1 MKVSLKGV
9 VVAGAMT
16 LLAVASFIDF
26 YLMKP
31 GRLHAPALNGTL
43 VYQSLQHDGR
53 LRRYALYLPAN
64 LASGAPLVM
73 ALHGANSDGTGMR
86 LLTGHRLDYLADRY
100 GMAVVYP
107 EGEQRQW
114 SDCRRAS
121 DGKDNRHPSA
131 PDDIGFLQALRDD
144 LTMRHGIDATRV
156 HVVGFSDGGQMGL
169 RLALQKPRMVAS
181 LSIIGASLPSPGR
194 SLCGP
199 LPRDAP
205 PVLMIH
211 GTHDGLNPYHG
222 GHAEMASG
230 SAITM
235 MPAIDTAAWLAGTGA
250 SLEATRPSTVQA
262 KDGCRVEHAR
272 WLNGNRQVSLY
283 TVHGGGHTL
292 PQPYVRYPRLLGHTH
307 DGFDGIAAIG
317 NFLLS
322 HNVPR
327 QALLTKGCLQC

>member
-9 VVAGAMT
+9 VIAGSMT

-31 GRLHAPALNGTL
+31 GRLHAPALSGTL

-73 ALHGANSDGTGMR
+73 ALHGAKSDGTGMR
-86 LLTGHRLDYLADRY
+86 LLTGHRLDHLADRY

-114 SDCRRAS
+114 SDCRRAG
-121 DGKDNRHPSA
+121 DGKDQREHGA

-144 LTMRHGIDATRV
+144 LTMRHGIDAARV

-169 RLALQKPRMVAS
+169 RLALQKPKMVAS
-181 LSIIGASLPSPGR
+181 LSIIGASMPSPGR

-199 LPRDAP
+199 LPRNAP
-205 PVLMIH
+205 PVLMIN
-211 GTHDGLNPYHG
+211 GTHDRLNPYRG
-222 GHAEMASG
+222 GVAEMASG
-230 SAITM
+230 SAIKV
-235 MPAIDTAAWLAGTGA
+235 MPAIDTAAWLAGAGA
-250 SLEATRPSTVQA
+250 LQEATPPSAQA
-262 KDGCRVEHAR
+262 EDGCRVEHAR
-272 WLNGNRQVSLY
+272 WRNGNRQVALY

-292 PQPYVRYPRLLGHTH
+292 PQPYVRYPRRLGHTH
-307 DGFDGIAAIG
+307 DGFDGIAVIG

-322 HNVPR
+322 HNAPR
-327 QALLTKGCLQC
+327 QPPNTTGCLQC

>member
-1 MKVSLKGV
+1 MNVSLKGV
-9 VVAGAMT
+9 FIAGAMAV
-16 LLAVASFIDF
+16 LAVASFIDF

-31 GRLHAPALNGTL
+31 GRLHAPALSGTL
-43 VYQSLQHDGR
+43 VYQSLQHGGR
-53 LRRYALYLPAN
+53 LRRYAVYLPAN

-86 LLTGHRLDYLADRY
+86 LLMGHRLDYLADRH

-121 DGKDNRHPSA
+121 DGKINRQPNA
-131 PDDIGFLQALRDD
+131 PDDVGFLQALRDD
-144 LTMRHGIDATRV
+144 LTIRHGIDATRV

-169 RLALQKPRMVAS
+169 RLALQNPKMVAS

-194 SLCGP
+194 SRCGP

-205 PVLMIH
+205 PVLMIN
-211 GTHDGLNPYHG
+211 GTHDRLNPYFG
-222 GHAEMASG
+222 GDAEMASG
-230 SAITM
+230 TVISM
-235 MPAIDTAAWLAGTGA
+235 MPAIDTAAWLAGAGA
-250 SLEATRPSTVQA
+250 LRETTRPSTAQA
-262 KDGCRVEHAR
+262 EDGCRVEHIGWR
-272 WLNGNRQVSLY
+272 NGNRLVSLY

-292 PQPYVRYPRLLGHTH
+292 PQPYVRYPRRLGHTH

-317 NFLLS
+317 GFLLS
-322 HNVPR
+322 HNAPR
-327 QALLTKGCLQC
+327 QALPAKGCLQC